1 MNKPTYIDLF
11 SGAGGFSYGFDK
23 MNFENIFSVDI
34 EPVFCKTY
42 RTNFPKHYL
51 IQDDIANIT
60 KNQINKIINGKEI
73 DVIIGGCPCQGFSMA
88 GNIGRKFIDDPR
100 NHLFKQFG
108 RIVNIVKPK
117 YFVMENVARLFTH
130 NKGKTKKEIITLFNK
145 IGYAVDCKVI
155 NSVDYGVA
163 QIRKRII
170 FIGSRISN
178 KLEFPILTSK
188 IPKSIKD
195 VIDHFPKLKSGES
208 SVIPNHIA
216 MNHSEQMLKK
226 MSFISD
232 GGNRTEIP
240 LKYRPVSGDVRKYIK
255 YKSDSPSICITGD
268 MRKVFHYSQNRALT
282 VRELASIQSFPDS
295 FIFNGSTIS
304 QQQQVGN
311 SVPPL
316 MAIEIAK
323 SILKMKKHDEKIQ
336 S

>member
-11 SGAGGFSYGFDK
+11 SGAGGLSYGFDK

-34 EPVFCKTY
+34 EPDFCKTY
-42 RTNFPKHYL
+42 HTNFPKHYL

-88 GNIGRKFIDDPR
+88 GNPGRKFIDDPR
-100 NHLFKQFG
+100 NHLFKEFA
-108 RIVNIVKPK
+108 RIVSIVNPK
-117 YFVMENVARLFTH
+117 YFVIENVARLFTH
-130 NKGKTKKEIITLFNK
+130 KKGKTKEEIISLFSTL
-145 IGYAVDCKVI
+145 GYTVDCKVI
-155 NSVDYGVA
+155 NSADYGVA

-170 FIGSRISN
+170 FIGNRISN
-178 KLEFPILTSK
+178 KLEFPVQTIKT
-188 IPKSIKD
+188 PKSIKD
-195 VIDHFPKLKSGES
+195 AISHFPALKSGES
-208 SVIPNHIA
+208 SEIPNHIA

-232 GGNRTEIP
+232 GGDRTEIP
-240 LKYRPVSGDVRKYIK
+240 IKYRPDSGDVRKYIK

-295 FIFNGSTIS
+295 FIFRGSITS

-323 SILKMKKHDEKIQ
+323 SILKMKKYDQ
-336 S
+336 